1 MILLTPIMSPLVNIY
16 PLYKYGIY
24 LKPKITPSIH
34 GALQTLKLKTLM
46 KFVRNR
52 MARLL
57 KLSEL
62 NPTLTPHSFRHTHT
76 FLLAQ
81 AGIAINEIMDRLGHQ
96 DDLTTRRIYLHGIEY
111 RRKNASD
118 QFSALIRSYRK

>member
-1 MILLTPIMSPLVNIY
+1 
-16 PLYKYGIY
+16 
-24 LKPKITPSIH
+24 
-34 GALQTLKLKTLM
+34 M

-81 AGIAINEIMDRLGHQ
+81 AGIAIDEIMDRLGQ
-96 DDLTTRRIYLHGIEY
+96 DDLITRRIYLQGTEY